1 MNNNEPINMTSPKKT
16 PAAPPEKA
24 EQYDRLIASV
34 PEIERKG
41 AANPY
46 TSLNGNMFSYLHFS
60 GLMALRLS
68 PSDRLAFLEKYQT
81 KLFEAYGIVQK
92 EYVTVPEHLLEN
104 TDELRPYLLM
114 SLEYAKSLKPKPT
127 KK

>member
-1 MNNNEPINMTSPKKT
+1 MASSKKT

-24 EQYDRLIASV
+24 EQYDRLIATV

-46 TSLNGNMFSYLHFS
+46 TSLNGNMFSYLHSS
-60 GLMALRLS
+60 GLMALRLAPTERS
-68 PSDRLAFLEKYQT
+68 AFLEKYQT

-92 EYVTVPEHLLEN
+92 EYVTVPEYLLKN
-104 TDELRPYLLM
+104 TDELRPYLLL
-114 SLEYAKSLKPKPT
+114 SLEYVKSLKSKPT
-127 KK
+127 TKK